1 MRREVKIILILI
13 LIAVFCVLIPG
24 NNGSKVKANDF
35 INRNI
40 FAKEYKNAPEKEH
53 DTDREEKTLETTLDT
68 YVDTLDF
75 DEIQEILDEN
85 TSCSFSVKEYIK
97 KVISG
102 EESFSLTGLGNDILD
117 IVKKEVAQQKNI
129 FFQLLTLAFIA
140 GIFSNFSSLFKN
152 SQVGETSFYIVYLIM
167 FSVLTVSYFSV
178 AQLMQS
184 TFEQLTE
191 FMKVLLPTY
200 FAAMTFVTGVTASLG
215 LYELTLFT
223 ISIAELMIVKIAL
236 PVINVYFILSL
247 ANRISK
253 EDMLSK
259 FVETLEVMVRW
270 GLKTLLGIVIGMHTI
285 QSMVMPAANRLK
297 TTAVNKTVSALPVLG
312 DLLGSVTEA
321 VLGAGVL
328 VKNAVGAVGLIAV
341 IAICVVPILKVIIC
355 NLIYRLAMTAAQPV
369 SDKRMLECMEGA
381 VKASELLI
389 YTGCIGGILFFFTIV
404 IITAF
409 TGAGVV

>member
-129 FFQLLTLAFIA
+129 FFQLLTLAFVA

>member
-1 MRREVKIILILI
+1 M
-13 LIAVFCVLIPG
+13 IPE
-24 NNGSKVKANDF
+24 NNGSKVKADRL
-35 INRNI
+35 IKENI
-40 FAKEYKNAPEKEH
+40 VLKEYKSVLEKDY
-53 DTDREEKTLETTLDT
+53 DTEQEGGTLEDTLDT

-75 DEIQEILDEN
+75 DEIQEVLNEN
-85 TSCSFSVKEYIK
+85 TNYSFSVKEYIK
-97 KVISG
+97 QAISG
-102 EESFSLTGLGNDILD
+102 EKSLSMEEIGSDILD

-129 FFQLLTLAFIA
+129 FFQLLTLAFVA

-152 SQVGETSFYIVYLIM
+152 SQVGETGFYIVYLIM

-178 AQLMQS
+178 AQLMQN

-200 FAAMTFVTGVTASLG
+200 FASMTFVTGVTASLG
-215 LYELTLFT
+215 MYELTLFT
-223 ISIAELMIVKIAL
+223 ISIAELIIVKIAL
-236 PVINVYFILSL
+236 PVINIYFILSL

-285 QSMVMPAANRLK
+285 QSMVMPAANQLK

-312 DLLGSVTEA
+312 DLLGSVTET

-341 IAICVVPILKVIIC
+341 IAICVVPILKVVIC

>member
-102 EESFSLTGLGNDILD
+102 EESFSLTGLGKDILD

-129 FFQLLTLAFIA
+129 FFQLLTLAFVA